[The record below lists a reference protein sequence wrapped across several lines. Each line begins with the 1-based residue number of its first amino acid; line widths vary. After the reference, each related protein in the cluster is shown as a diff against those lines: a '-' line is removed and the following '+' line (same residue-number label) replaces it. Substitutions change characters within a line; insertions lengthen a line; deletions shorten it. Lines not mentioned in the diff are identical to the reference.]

1 MSLTQT
7 MVFCYHD
14 LMRTSSFIFSCLLSC
29 TAILLGILFFN
40 ASRISWIALYLL
52 LILINLILPIGTHHA
67 ITHHHKPKDPIDA
80 WISSISFLYAIFLI
94 LFPRLF
100 EPFLF
105 LLCGLWMAFEAF
117 ISFIDFLVITH
128 DGTAGAG
135 SRLTAALFSLIL
147 SFLMIFG
154 KTIHLKTGVLSL
166 VAGIFFLIWGIRS
179 LILTITRR
187 NPYGFL
193 AAHTHWSLSVPLL
206 AGALMPISAYISI
219 HSLQHSSTA
228 DLPIPSDD
236 DSLHVYIYLHGTGF
250 EMFGHIDIAYKGMI
264 YSYGCHDPR
273 HRTLMGTLGDGVLI
287 RADEKNFIRH
297 AINNDDSTIISY
309 GIALSDF
316 QKTVLQ
322 ERIHT
327 MMARTVSW
335 HCAYETDHSAAD
347 YVSRVYKSTG
357 CELYKFT
364 SGKFRTYFVS
374 STNCV
379 LLADELIRS
388 KQLHLVTPGGFIT
401 PGAYLAF
408 LNDAWQRKEGNVKER
423 KIYATA
429 NRSYHD

>member
-1 MSLTQT
+1 
-7 MVFCYHD
+7 
-14 LMRTSSFIFSCLLSC
+14 MRTSSFIFSCLLSC

-80 WISSISFLYAIFLI
+80 WISTISLLYAIFLI

-166 VAGIFFLIWGIRS
+166 AAGIFFLIWGIRS

-264 YSYGCHDPR
+264 
-273 HRTLMGTLGDGVLI
+273 V
-287 RADEKNFIRH
+287 NFAGEFH
-297 AINNDDSTIISY
+297 
-309 GIALSDF
+309 
-316 QKTVLQ
+316 
-322 ERIHT
+322 
-327 MMARTVSW
+327 
-335 HCAYETDHSAAD
+335 
-347 YVSRVYKSTG
+347 
-357 CELYKFT
+357 
-364 SGKFRTYFVS
+364 
-374 STNCV
+374 
-379 LLADELIRS
+379 
-388 KQLHLVTPGGFIT
+388 
-401 PGAYLAF
+401 
-408 LNDAWQRKEGNVKER
+408 
-423 KIYATA
+423 
-429 NRSYHD
+429 

>member
-1 MSLTQT
+1 
-7 MVFCYHD
+7 
-14 LMRTSSFIFSCLLSC
+14 MRTSSFIFSCLLSC

-80 WISSISFLYAIFLI
+80 WISFISFLYAIFLI

-166 VAGIFFLIWGIRS
+166 AAGIFFLIWGIRS

-273 HRTLMGTLGDGVLI
+273 HRTLM
-287 RADEKNFIRH
+287 
-297 AINNDDSTIISY
+297 
-309 GIALSDF
+309 
-316 QKTVLQ
+316 
-322 ERIHT
+322 
-327 MMARTVSW
+327 
-335 HCAYETDHSAAD
+335 
-347 YVSRVYKSTG
+347 
-357 CELYKFT
+357 
-364 SGKFRTYFVS
+364 
-374 STNCV
+374 
-379 LLADELIRS
+379 
-388 KQLHLVTPGGFIT
+388 
-401 PGAYLAF
+401 
-408 LNDAWQRKEGNVKER
+408 
-423 KIYATA
+423 
-429 NRSYHD
+429 